1 MPSGNNVY
9 IQGQVGAWCSGID
22 SLFATGYIQEKWI
35 SDGEWYTMGT
45 AGPGKGEPNETL
57 SWAYPKAKCTG
68 CAGRDWR
75 LYGSATIHTTGGD
88 LIYKPAKDNPKEAYL
103 SCVA

>member
-1 MPSGNNVY
+1 MPKGGHDETRSPGTGRQY
-9 IQGQVGAWCSGID
+9 PRRFCHPGWRWPYQVASPEGAGSHG
-22 SLFATGYIQEKWI
+22 L
-35 SDGEWYTMGT
+35 
-45 AGPGKGEPNETL
+45 GKGEPNETW

-68 CAGRDWR
+68 SAGRDWR

-103 SCVA
+103 SCVT